1 MSKSKSGSGEHRKTE
16 SAKAAKAAK
25 AARDNRSRQL
35 NPEHSA
41 YRLSRDLP
49 DPKGSGNGTP
59 AKTPKP

>member
-1 MSKSKSGSGEHRKTE
+1 MSKSKSGSGENRRTE
-16 SAKAAKAAK
+16 SAKAAK